1 LKSPVFKLHKPL
13 RELPSQGWQVITL
26 AKNNALVLTG
36 IVLALVAAI
45 IAILLGISDLAG
57 SLLTV
62 DLVGIAYGIVY
73 FALGLLS
80 LVFCIRLH
88 RRYNSTY
95 FILLLVFSII
105 FIALGGIGLSLT
117 ALVGILMLIGV
128 ILIFAGKA

>member
-1 LKSPVFKLHKPL
+1 MFN
-13 RELPSQGWQVITL
+13 L
-26 AKNNALVLTG
+26 AKTNALVLTG

-45 IAILLGISDLAG
+45 IAILLGVSDLAG
-57 SLLTV
+57 SLLSAN
-62 DLVGIAYGIVY
+62 LVGMAYGIIY

-80 LVFCIRLH
+80 LVFCMRLY

-105 FIALGGIGLSLT
+105 FIALGGLSLSLT

-128 ILIFAGKA
+128 ILIFAGRA

>member
-1 LKSPVFKLHKPL
+1 M
-13 RELPSQGWQVITL
+13 

-45 IAILLGISDLAG
+45 IAILLGVSDLAN
-57 SLLTV
+57 SLPSV
-62 DLVGIAYGIVY
+62 NLVGIAYGIIY
-73 FALGLLS
+73 FALGLLA
-80 LVFCIRLH
+80 LVFCIRMY

-105 FIALGGIGLSLT
+105 FIVLGGFSLSLT

>member
-1 LKSPVFKLHKPL
+1 
-13 RELPSQGWQVITL
+13 VIIL

-45 IAILLGISDLAG
+45 IAILLGVSDLAN
-57 SLLTV
+57 SLLSAN
-62 DLVGIAYGIVY
+62 LVGMAYGIIY

-80 LVFCIRLH
+80 LVFCLRLY

-105 FIALGGIGLSLT
+105 FIALGGISLNLT

-128 ILIFAGKA
+128 ILIFAGRA

>member
-1 LKSPVFKLHKPL
+1 VHKPL
-13 RELPSQGWQVITL
+13 RELPLQSWQVIIL
-26 AKNNALVLTG
+26 AKNNALVFTG
-36 IVLALVAAI
+36 IVLALIAAI
-45 IAILLGISDLAG
+45 IAILLGVSDLAS
-57 SLLTV
+57 SLQSAN
-62 DLVGIAYGIVY
+62 LVGMAYGILY

-105 FIALGGIGLSLT
+105 FIALGGISLSLT

>member
-1 LKSPVFKLHKPL
+1 VTL
-13 RELPSQGWQVITL
+13 L

-45 IAILLGISDLAG
+45 IAILLGVSDLAN
-57 SLLTV
+57 SLLSV
-62 DLVGIAYGIVY
+62 NLVGIAYGIIY

-80 LVFCIRLH
+80 LLFCMRLY
-88 RRYNSTY
+88 RRYNATY

-105 FIALGGIGLSLT
+105 FIALGGISLSLT

-128 ILIFAGKA
+128 ILIFAGRA